1 MSEKAKYTEGKWP
14 CAVEYRDIKLIV
26 IAKVLNKCKITMAEY
41 IADRQ
46 KYLELCGVIEPK
58 TVTVDKK
65 KYDLMEQVVDQLKA
79 ELAESEAEGI
89 LLMEELAEMKAKYEE
104 AEKKRQKAAEMYAE
118 K

>member
-1 MSEKAKYTEGKWP
+1 MSKEESTQDKWP
-14 CAVEYRDIKLIV
+14 CPVEYRGIKLKE
-26 IAKVLNKCKITMAEY
+26 IAAVMNEYKITMAEY
-41 IADRQ
+41 MSDRQ
-46 KYLELCGVIEPK
+46 KYLEGCGLIKPE
-58 TVTVDKK
+58 TVTVNKTE
-65 KYDLMEQVVDQLKA
+65 YNLQEQVVDQLKA